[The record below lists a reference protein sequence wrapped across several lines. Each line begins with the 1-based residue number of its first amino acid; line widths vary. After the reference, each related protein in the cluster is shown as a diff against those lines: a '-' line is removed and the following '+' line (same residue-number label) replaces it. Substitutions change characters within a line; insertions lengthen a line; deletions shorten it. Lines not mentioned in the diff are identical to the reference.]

1 MRSETRAWRVAGWA
15 FLVIW
20 LGAGRL
26 LAEPCILGSPA
37 DVQAARGL
45 GLQGRYLDDVNAV
58 PEGADVLL
66 LGRTFTAAGDQEVD
80 RLLDQG
86 CRIIRLPGPSAAETL
101 DQMKSFKALTDKGQD
116 PFAGLPAAM
125 GAVRHDPAFPVLTR
139 TPLGDAKRTHRHPD
153 FLPAP
158 LFLPPD
164 PSEEGGPTAPG
175 TWPPGFESLR
185 TTGRMVLAVRF
196 DPQSAVLRA
205 RSFPT
210 LEKLLAL
217 LRANPELRLLIE
229 GHTDNY
235 QSADYNLDLSRKRA
249 FAVKDWLMQRGIGAN
264 RLRTEGFGETR
275 PLVSN
280 ATAAGRARNRRVE
293 IVRE

>member
-1 MRSETRAWRVAGWA
+1 MWTDKQAWGLAGWA
-15 FLVIW
+15 VLAILF
-20 LGAGRL
+20 GAGRL
-26 LAEPCILGSPA
+26 LAEPCILGSLA
-37 DVQAARGL
+37 DVQAARGI
-45 GLQGRYLDDVNAV
+45 GVQGRYLDDVNAV
-58 PEGADVLL
+58 PDGADVLL
-66 LGRTFTAAGDQEVD
+66 LGKAFTAAGDQEVD

-101 DQMKSFKALTDKGQD
+101 DQMKSFKALADKGQD
-116 PFAGLPAAM
+116 PFASLPAAM
-125 GAVRHDPAFPVLTR
+125 GAIRHDPAFPVLTR
-139 TPLGDAKRTHRHPD
+139 TRLGDPKRIHRHPD

-164 PSEEGGPTAPG
+164 PPEGEGPLAPG

-217 LRANPELRLLIE
+217 LRANPEVRLLIE

-235 QSADYNLDLSRKRA
+235 QGADYNLDLSRKRA
-249 FAVKDWLMQRGIGAN
+249 FAIKDWLMQRGIGAN

-275 PLVSN
+275 PLVTN